1 MTEQDKEEQAIKTAN
16 IDDVI
21 IVSYK
26 GFDKNLRCR
35 DFQFEIGKT
44 YAMDGEIVA
53 CKRGFHT
60 CEFPLDIFKYYTPGE
75 SRFCLV
81 KQQGPFSRHDEDTKI
96 ASARITID
104 AEIHIPEIIEKA
116 ITWIS
121 SKLDPAKVEHA
132 TGDSSASS
140 ATGDRSASSATGY
153 SSASSATGDSSASSA
168 TGDRSASS
176 ATGYR
181 SASSVDGIGAVA
193 MAIGKDS
200 KSKAAKDG
208 AIVCVYRDKDWNLIH
223 IRAAKVGGSEG
234 IKPDTWYTLDAEGN
248 FVEVE

>member
-153 SSASSATGDSSASSA
+153 
-168 TGDRSASS
+168 
-176 ATGYR
+176 R